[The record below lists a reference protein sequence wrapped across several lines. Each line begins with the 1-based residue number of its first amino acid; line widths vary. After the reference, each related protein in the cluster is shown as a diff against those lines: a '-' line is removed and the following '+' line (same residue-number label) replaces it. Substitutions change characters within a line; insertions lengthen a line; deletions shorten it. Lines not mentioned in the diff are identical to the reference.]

1 MKKTLVKLYCY
12 FQIYGEHLSNKT
24 AHLHSHHYHH
34 HSGYALIYAGTLLF
48 MNWTTDDGLANFVKL
63 IYDQRQIKTFAQES
77 RIVINTAYYYTLL
90 SIFFYGAG

>member
-1 MKKTLVKLYCY
+1 M
-12 FQIYGEHLSNKT
+12 
-24 AHLHSHHYHH
+24 
-34 HSGYALIYAGTLLF
+34 F